1 MNKRKT
7 LNLVGACGCDAML
20 PFVLVY
26 IFYIILHGHLTP
38 GGGFQGGVL
47 AVAVVALIDLGHGYK
62 VLRDSTHP
70 RLLRKVEGIGVTAYI
85 FLAMLG
91 VVLGA
96 RFCENIAFMNGNIG
110 DLLSSGTISWMDEA
124 VAANVFCGVI
134 VIAGSML
141 SVLIREVEEE
151 GK

>member
-7 LNLVGACGCDAML
+7 LNLVGACGCDVML